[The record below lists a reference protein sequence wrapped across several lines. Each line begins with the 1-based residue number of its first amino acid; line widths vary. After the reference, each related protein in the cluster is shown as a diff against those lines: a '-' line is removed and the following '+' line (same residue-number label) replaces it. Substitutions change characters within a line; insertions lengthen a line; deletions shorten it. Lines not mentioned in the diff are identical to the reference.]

1 MERRKYLGRVNNY
14 YIRSFS
20 SQIVRV
26 NEEDIKG
33 YAALIKIDEVNHP
46 LIVGETCLY
55 DDDYSE
61 TNFLPDGE
69 HWQLSVL
76 YDNNGY
82 IIEWY
87 FDITRINSVDEK
99 GNPYCD
105 DLYLDAALM
114 PDGQILIL
122 DEDEIKDALDNGLI
136 TRKEFDM
143 AYDVLNEIKKNR
155 IIDVAYMKMLCSRL
169 RLLFT

>member
-1 MERRKYLGRVNNY
+1 
-14 YIRSFS
+14 
-20 SQIVRV
+20 
-26 NEEDIKG
+26 
-33 YAALIKIDEVNHP
+33 
-46 LIVGETCLY
+46 
-55 DDDYSE
+55 
-61 TNFLPDGE
+61 
-69 HWQLSVL
+69 
-76 YDNNGY
+76 
-82 IIEWY
+82 
-87 FDITRINSVDEK
+87 
-99 GNPYCD
+99 
-105 DLYLDAALM
+105 M